1 MSRFSLLLCLALLL
15 PVWAAA
21 QNPANPFDL
30 SGQTP
35 TQQPPSQ
42 PAAPATA
49 PAPTVTVPPSG
60 TESKPWQIRD
70 EPQVPTSPEQEKE
83 KQKAETEQQA
93 RTKSLKPEADTEF
106 EQFVATSLGVKLHI
120 FGHDLFDNVPS
131 TFAPLDRVQVTPD
144 YILGPGD
151 QLVIR
156 GWGQVDINVH
166 PVVDRSGAIYIP
178 KVGVIHVAGVRYADL
193 HDYLQAA
200 IARTFKNFELDVTM
214 GQLRSI
220 QIFVVGQV
228 RRPGSYTVSSLS
240 SLVDALFVCGG
251 PAKRGSMRRI
261 ELKRNGQTVTTFDL
275 YDLLLN
281 GDKSKDAKLL
291 PGDVIYVPAVGP
303 LVAIAGSVN
312 NPAIYELKDITTLAD
327 VIHYAGG
334 LATTAEGDHAVVER
348 IDDHR
353 VRQEER
359 FPLTPQGMAMGL
371 RDGDIIHFPQI
382 TPKFENAITLRGNVA
397 RPGRY
402 PWRVGMR
409 VSDLIPSRESL
420 VTREYWEK
428 KNELGVPPA
437 RPSEMATPAQPSVPA
452 PRIGQAELKNEI
464 KRLESEI
471 NWEYAVVERFDLDN
485 LSSHLL
491 PFNLARAI
499 EGDPSQNLPLQPGD
513 VVTIFSQA
521 DIQVPIGQ
529 QSKFVRLEG
538 ELPRAG
544 VYEVQPGETLRH
556 LVERVGGITPQ
567 AYLFGAELD
576 RESTRVEQQRRID
589 DYVAALESSI
599 AKGEAA
605 LAANAISDPNQVAL
619 AQQRL
624 QSQQGLASRLRDVRA
639 TGRIVLEV
647 RPDAS
652 ATVALPELVLEDGDR
667 LLIPYR
673 PATVEVI
680 GNVYTSGSFL
690 YRPGKTVADYLRLA
704 GGPSRQAD
712 KGHIFVIRANGA
724 TVAKSGWAPLT
735 GRSLEEMRLMPGDT
749 VVVPQNF
756 NPGAFLRGLRDVT
769 QIFTQFALGAAAV
782 HVLFQ

>member
-1 MSRFSLLLCLALLL
+1 
-15 PVWAAA
+15 
-21 QNPANPFDL
+21 
-30 SGQTP
+30 
-35 TQQPPSQ
+35 
-42 PAAPATA
+42 
-49 PAPTVTVPPSG
+49 
-60 TESKPWQIRD
+60 
-70 EPQVPTSPEQEKE
+70 
-83 KQKAETEQQA
+83 
-93 RTKSLKPEADTEF
+93 
-106 EQFVATSLGVKLHI
+106 
-120 FGHDLFDNVPS
+120 
-131 TFAPLDRVQVTPD
+131 VQVTPD

-303 LVAIAGSVN
+303 LVAMAGSVN

-437 RPSEMATPAQPSVPA
+437 RPSEMATPAQPSAVAPT

-589 DYVAALESSI
+589 DYVAALEASI
-599 AKGEAA
+599 AKTEAA
-605 LAANAISDPNQVAL
+605 LGANAISDPNQVAL

-624 QSQQGLASRLRDVRA
+624 QSQQGLASRLKDVRA

-647 RPDAS
+647 RPDAGTT
-652 ATVALPELVLEDGDR
+652 AALPELVLEDGDR